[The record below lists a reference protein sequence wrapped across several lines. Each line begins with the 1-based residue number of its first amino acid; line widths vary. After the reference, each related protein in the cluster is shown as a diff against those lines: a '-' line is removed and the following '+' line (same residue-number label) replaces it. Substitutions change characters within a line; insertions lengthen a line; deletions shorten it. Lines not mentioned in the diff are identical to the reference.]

1 MYLASFVSVGLALT
15 IIGPSLSYLRDRAGV
30 TNGDIAALFPASSIG
45 YLIGSVVSG
54 RLYDRGFGHRAV
66 AGGLIGLSAAELLVP
81 HVTSVSALAVVF
93 AVVGMCAGTV
103 DVGGNTLVL
112 WHTRGS
118 GSSRLLNAL
127 HLCFGVGALLCP
139 VLVDRSIAWTGGLGL
154 AAGFIAAYST
164 TMAVVVLLHE
174 MPVHTEHDHLDS
186 EAGVS
191 QTPARIL
198 VVIAFFFVIYVGIE
212 IGFSGWL
219 KTYAEG
225 IDLPGDHSPTVL
237 NTLFF
242 ISFTL
247 GRLIAV
253 TLAKRIRPGVM
264 LAVSCGATSVFLAV
278 MAIADG
284 SPPFVWGCT
293 ALIGV
298 TIAPQFAT
306 MIAYAEAHIALS
318 GRATAYFVGAAGFG
332 GLLLPWLIGQL
343 LEGSTGA
350 MPIAV
355 FVGAVALTSWVAV
368 VRRALLHHRGA
379 PMPALALSPD

>member
-15 IIGPSLSYLRDRAGV
+15 IIGPALSYLRDRAGV
-30 TNGDIAALFPASSIG
+30 SNGDIAALFPASSIG
-45 YLIGSVVSG
+45 YLIGSAVSG
-54 RLYDRGFGHRAV
+54 RFYDRGFGHRAV
-66 AGGLIGLSAAELLVP
+66 AGGLIGLSAAGLLVP
-81 HVTSVSALAVVF
+81 HVTSVAGLAVVF
-93 AVVGMCAGTV
+93 ALVGMFAGTV

-112 WHTRGS
+112 WHTRGTN
-118 GSSRLLNAL
+118 SSRLLNAL

-139 VLVDRSIAWTGGLGL
+139 VLVDRSIEWTGGLGV
-154 AAGFIAAYST
+154 AVGFIAAYSI
-164 TMAVVVLLHE
+164 AIALVVLLHE
-174 MPVHTEHDHLDS
+174 MPVHTEHDHHES
-186 EAGVS
+186 ESGTS
-191 QTPARIL
+191 QTPTRIL

-225 IDLPGDHSPTVL
+225 IDLPGEHSPTAL

-242 ISFTL
+242 VCFTL

-253 TLAKRIRPGVM
+253 TLAKRVRPGMM
-264 LAVSCGATSVFLAV
+264 LVVSCAATAGLLVV

-318 GRATAYFVGAAGFG
+318 GRATAAFVGAAGLG

-355 FVGAVALTSWVAV
+355 FVGAVALTAWVAV
-368 VRRALLHHRGA
+368 VRRALIHHRAG
-379 PMPALALSPD
+379 